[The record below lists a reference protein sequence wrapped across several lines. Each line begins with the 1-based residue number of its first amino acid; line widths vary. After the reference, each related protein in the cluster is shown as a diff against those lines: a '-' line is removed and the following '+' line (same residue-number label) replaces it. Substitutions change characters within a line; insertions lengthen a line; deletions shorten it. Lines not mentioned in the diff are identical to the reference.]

1 MTKSPSSNEQL
12 VVTQWKAPLPP
23 PELLAQYN
31 QCIPGGA
38 ERVLKMIEDE
48 QAHRINYENELL
60 QIMSKDTKRGQ
71 WLGFGIAAC
80 AMLAAAVGSWL
91 GMDYKVSIALVS
103 LPVLGI
109 IKSIVESRS
118 N

>member
-1 MTKSPSSNEQL
+1 
-12 VVTQWKAPLPP
+12 
-23 PELLAQYN
+23 
-31 QCIPGGA
+31 
-38 ERVLKMIEDE
+38 MIEDE

-71 WLGFGIAAC
+71 WLGFGIVFF
-80 AMLAAAVGSWL
+80 AMLAAVIAAIL
-91 GMDYKVSIALVS
+91 GADYKISIALVS